1 MGVILV
7 DTSILIDHL
16 RGNEPALK
24 LLERAIDRDDQLV
37 ASVLTKVEVLAG
49 MRSHERSSVRQL
61 LDALHWIEVNGEI
74 AEDAGRLARQ
84 YRSSHPGVDVTD
96 LVIAATT
103 KHVGGEL
110 WTRNVEHFPMFKGL
124 TSPY

>member
-1 MGVILV
+1 M
-7 DTSILIDHL
+7 IDHF
-16 RGNEPALK
+16 RGSEPALE
-24 LLERAIDRDDQLV
+24 LLDRAIDRKDQLV

-61 LDALHWIEVNGEI
+61 LDALHWIEVDASI

-84 YRSSHPGVDVTD
+84 YRSSLPGVDVTD

-103 KHVGGEL
+103 ENVRGEL
-110 WTRNVEHFPMFKGL
+110 WTRNVKHFPMFKGL